1 MTHLVLPWPPS
12 TNRYWRSV
20 AGRVLISA
28 DGRQYRSQVARCA
41 AQARTRC
48 LVPPTPIIDRVSVSI
63 AASPPDRRRRDLD
76 NILKSLLDALTHAG
90 VWLDDS
96 QVDELHVKRMAP
108 ATPGRV
114 EIAIA
119 ALDMRAAA

>member
-1 MTHLVLPWPPS
+1 MTHLTLPWPP
-12 TNRYWRSV
+12 TVNTYWRNV

-28 DGRQYRSQVARCA
+28 KGRQYRRIVAEQVLVARLNC
-41 AQARTRC
+41 QMPK
-48 LVPPTPIIDRVSVSI
+48 VPMTSRVAVFI
-63 AASPPDRRRRDLD
+63 AASPPDLRRRDLD

-108 ATPGRV
+108 VPSGRV